1 MTQLKRYGA
10 EAHSG
15 AVGYWK
21 LSTEFLQAWGVSIVL
36 SFLLPSMNVLQVF
49 FNHSPPIEGDLG
61 CI

>member
-21 LSTEFLQAWGVSIVL
+21 LSTEFLQAWGSVI
-36 SFLLPSMNVLQVF
+36 FIAEYECITGF
-49 FNHSPPIEGDLG
+49 F
-61 CI
+61 